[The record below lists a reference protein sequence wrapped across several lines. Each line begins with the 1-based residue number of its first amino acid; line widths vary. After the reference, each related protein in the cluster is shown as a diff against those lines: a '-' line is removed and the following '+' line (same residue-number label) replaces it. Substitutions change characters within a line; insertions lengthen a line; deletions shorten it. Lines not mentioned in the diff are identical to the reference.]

1 MDFARPED
9 QNLVCSSIGDCEPD
23 SLTAQVFNWQKQSNE
38 TKIATVP
45 LNWMNDY
52 INWIHDDKGGCC
64 NLYNNDDS
72 CISDPDFYKDP
83 TLKPKEED
91 FRWDLANNQYDNNNN
106 KNNMAKTILQ

>member
-52 INWIHDDKGGCC
+52 INWIHDKSNGCC
-64 NLYNNDDS
+64 KLYNNGDS
-72 CISDPDFYKDP
+72 CISDPDFYSDP

>member
-52 INWIHDDKGGCC
+52 INWIHDDDGNCC
-64 NLYNNDDS
+64 ELFNNGDK
-72 CISDPDFYKDP
+72 CIADESFYEDP

-91 FRWDLANNQYDNNNN
+91 FR
-106 KNNMAKTILQ
+106 

>member
-1 MDFARPED
+1 MVNNTAGQMDFAKAEY

-52 INWIHDDKGGCC
+52 INWIHDDSEGCC
-64 NLYNNDDS
+64 KVYNNWETSCKNNCS
-72 CISDPDFYKDP
+72 CISDPDFYADP
-83 TLKPKEED
+83 TSRPKEED
-91 FRWDLANNQYDNNNN
+91 FR
-106 KNNMAKTILQ
+106 